1 MNKILIVDDEK
12 DMTLVLKEFFVSK
25 GYEVLVAFNGN
36 EAIGFLNQPDISL
49 ILLDMHMPDING
61 IEILKEAKKKYKG
74 VKVVVLTGFS
84 NEYKEEAEKIGCDA
98 FLTKPF
104 SVKTL
109 ITVAESVL
117 AGNGEHIK
125 NTAVLMND
133 DNVLTRARLLFIEPN
148 EITYSLKLAYFRD
161 VKRCKGR
168 YQLTA
173 AFSANEALEKLDEF
187 KPDIILSDIG
197 VFRLYK
203 LNDKISRSENPVK
216 DIILYGL
223 FPNAKD
229 LGKENYFSFI
239 GRLFDPVAAIVNNEE
254 MSKLGKIVRRA
265 AIEHGLYKSAG
276 MTNEQFYNYHKTLL
290 EASKGMTLI
299 TDTRKLLYLIVFV
312 VKKHMKL
319 KSACI
324 FHYDEEE
331 KGFILRHRRGE
342 SKLQKGYKID
352 EAHPLIKWL
361 KDKKIGFSY
370 NKDDFFNLPDI
381 SLELS
386 NLGCAACVP
395 SFNKEKLIGFLI
407 LGNKISGDLYTS
419 QELELL
425 LTISNEVAIVIENA
439 KNLLELQRLRE
450 KEKEN
455 YFQTILA
462 LAKTVDE
469 KDAYTRGHL
478 EEVTK
483 YGTIVAEELMD
494 LAGINIDMEE
504 LKIALLLH
512 DIGKIG
518 VPDALLHKN
527 GKLTPEEF
535 EIMKQHTEIG
545 ARIIEP
551 IEKLKKVGKIIKH
564 HQEKYDGTGYPD
576 GFKGEDIPLEAR
588 IVSVVDAYHAMVSDR
603 PYRKALP
610 EEAALNELKNLK
622 GTQFDPRV
630 VDAFIKAYEKGK
642 IIRPEHR
649 RYL

>member
-1 MNKILIVDDEK
+1 MSSKILIVDDEK
-12 DMTLVLKEFFVSK
+12 DVTLVLKEFFVSK
-25 GYEVLVAFNGN
+25 GYEVLTAFSGS
-36 EAIGFLNQPDISL
+36 EAMGIMNQPGIDL

-61 IEILKEAKKKYKG
+61 IEILKKAKKMHKDT
-74 VKVVVLTGFS
+74 KVVVLTGFS
-84 NEYKEEAEKIGCDA
+84 DEYKKEAERIGCDA

-117 AGNGEHIK
+117 AGKGEDRKKAAALIS
-125 NTAVLMND
+125 D
-133 DNVLTRARLLFIEPN
+133 DNVLTKARLLFIEPN
-148 EITYSLKLAYFRD
+148 EITYSSKLAYFRD
-161 VKRCKGR
+161 SKRCKGR

-173 AFSANEALEKLDEF
+173 AFTESEAWEKLGEF
-187 KPDIILSDIG
+187 KPDIILSDIS

-203 LNDKISRSENPVK
+203 LNDKISRSENPAK

-229 LGKENYFSFI
+229 LGKDSYFSFI
-239 GRLFDPVAAIVNNEE
+239 GRLFDPVAAIVSHGE
-254 MSKLGKIVRRA
+254 MDKLGKIVRRA
-265 AIEHGLYKSAG
+265 AIEHGLYKSVG
-276 MTNEQFYNYHKTLL
+276 ITSEQFYNYHKTLL
-290 EASKGMTLI
+290 EASKGMALI
-299 TDTRKLLYLIVFV
+299 TDTRKLLYLIVYV

-324 FHYDEEE
+324 FHYDEDN

-352 EAHPLIKWL
+352 ETHPLIKWL
-361 KDKKIGFSY
+361 KDKKSGFSY
-370 NKDDFFNLPDI
+370 NKDDFGGSDDAGRE
-381 SLELS
+381 LEK
-386 NLGCAACVP
+386 LGCAACVP

-407 LGNKISGDLYTS
+407 LGSKISGDSYTN

-455 YFQTILA
+455 YFQMILA
-462 LAKTVDE
+462 LARTVDE
-469 KDAYTRGHL
+469 KDVYTRGHL
-478 EEVTK
+478 DEVTK
-483 YGTIVAEELMD
+483 YGMIVAEELMN
-494 LAGINIDMEE
+494 LADINIDMEE

-527 GKLTPEEF
+527 GKLLAEEF

-551 IEKLKKVGKIIKH
+551 IEKLKKVGKIIRH

-576 GFKGEDIPLEAR
+576 GLKGEDIPLEAR
-588 IVSVVDAYHAMVSDR
+588 IVSVVDAYHAMISDR

-610 EEAALNELKNLK
+610 EEIALNELKSNK
-622 GTQFDPRV
+622 GTQFDPIV
-630 VDAFIKAYEKGK
+630 VEAFIKAYEKGK
-642 IIRPEHR
+642 ITKGRN
-649 RYL
+649 Y

>member
-1 MNKILIVDDEK
+1 MNNKILIADDEK
-12 DMTLVLKEFFVSK
+12 DVALVLKEFFVSK
-25 GYEVLVAFNGN
+25 GYEVLTAFSGS
-36 EAIGFLNQPDISL
+36 EAIGFLSQPGIGL

-61 IEILKEAKKKYKG
+61 LKILKEAKEKYKDA
-74 VKVVVLTGFS
+74 KIVVLTGFS
-84 NEYKEEAEKIGCDA
+84 DEYKEEAERIGCDA

-109 ITVAESVL
+109 ITVAESIL
-117 AGNGEHIK
+117 AGNGERK
-125 NTAVLMND
+125 RKATALINN
-133 DNVLTRARLLFIEPN
+133 DNVLTMAKLLFIEPN
-148 EITYSLKLAYFRD
+148 EITYSSKLAYFRD
-161 VKRCKGR
+161 AKRCKGR

-173 AFSANEALEKLDEF
+173 AFSENEALEKLDEF
-187 KPDIILSDIG
+187 KPDIVLSDIG

-203 LNDKISRSENPVK
+203 LNDKISRSENPTK

-223 FPNAKD
+223 FPNVKD
-229 LGKENYFSFI
+229 LGKSNYFSFI
-239 GRLFDPVAAIVNNEE
+239 GRLFDPVAAVVNHGE
-254 MSKLGKIVRRA
+254 MDKLGKIVRQA
-265 AIEHGLYKSAG
+265 AIEHGLYKSAR
-276 MTNEQFYNYHKTLL
+276 MTNEQFYSYHKTLL

-299 TDTRKLLYLIVFV
+299 TDTHKLLYLIVFV

-324 FHYDEEE
+324 FHYDEAS
-331 KGFILRHRRGE
+331 KGFILRHRRGGG
-342 SKLQKGYKID
+342 SNLQKGYKID

-361 KDKKIGFSY
+361 EDKKSGFSY
-370 NKDDFFNLPDI
+370 NKDDFGGSDDAGRE
-381 SLELS
+381 LEK
-386 NLGCAACVP
+386 LGCAACVP

-407 LGNKISGDLYTS
+407 LGSKISGSSYTN

-425 LTISNEVAIVIENA
+425 STISNEVAIVIENA
-439 KNLLELQRLRE
+439 KNLLELQKLRE
-450 KEKEN
+450 KEKDN

-469 KDAYTRGHL
+469 KDTYTRGHL
-478 EEVTK
+478 DEVTK
-483 YGTIVAEELMD
+483 YGIIVAEELID
-494 LAGINIDMEE
+494 SAGINIDMEE

-527 GKLTPEEF
+527 SELLAEEF

-551 IEKLKKVGKIIKH
+551 IEKLKKVSKIIRH

-576 GFKGEDIPLEAR
+576 GLKAEDIPLEAR
-588 IVSVVDAYHAMVSDR
+588 IISVVDAYHAMISDR

-610 EEAALNELKNLK
+610 EEVALNELKSNI
-622 GTQFDPRV
+622 GTQFDPIV
-630 VDAFIKAYEKGK
+630 VKAFIKAHEKGK
-642 IIRPEHR
+642 ITKSRN
-649 RYL
+649 Y